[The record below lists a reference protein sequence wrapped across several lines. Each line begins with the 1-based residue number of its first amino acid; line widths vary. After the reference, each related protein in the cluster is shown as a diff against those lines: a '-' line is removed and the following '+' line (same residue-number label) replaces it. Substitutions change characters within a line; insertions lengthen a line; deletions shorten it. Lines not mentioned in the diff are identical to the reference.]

1 MNEVPLLSPSLS
13 TLTLPP
19 IFSIIFLQML
29 SPNPVP
35 CLFYPLVSASLLKLW
50 NSFPIFSYE
59 MPIPESLTITS
70 KDM

>member
-1 MNEVPLLSPSLS
+1 
-13 TLTLPP
+13 
-19 IFSIIFLQML
+19 ML